1 MTSFAA
7 DRQRMVQVQI
17 AARGVRDEAVLR
29 AMGEVPRERF
39 VSEEYLRYAYDDCPL
54 PIASGQTI
62 SQPFIVAAMI
72 EAAEVKPTDRV
83 LEIGAGSGYAAAVL
97 SRIARN
103 VIAIERHQG
112 LADTGAQRMRELGY
126 DNVQVI
132 CADGSQGWLES
143 APYDAIIA
151 SAGAPA
157 IPQALKEQLDLGGRL
172 VIPVGAAEEGQR
184 LIKLRRESATT
195 LIEEDL
201 GGVAFVPMI
210 GVQGWREEDGR
221 LYRTH

>member
-1 MTSFAA
+1 
-7 DRQRMVQVQI
+7 
-17 AARGVRDEAVLR
+17 
-29 AMGEVPRERF
+29 
-39 VSEEYLRYAYDDCPL
+39 
-54 PIASGQTI
+54 QTI

-72 EAAEVKPTDRV
+72 EAAEVKPSDRV

-201 GGVAFVPMI
+201 GGVAFVPM
-210 GVQGWREEDGR
+210 
-221 LYRTH
+221 